1 MNKKINLVFSDD
13 KLANG
18 YDRNEFNRSCI
29 GNWFSLRDEVSFTTE
44 YQIKKD
50 HNNIFVLECSSQLRN
65 FWNQDNEIGDKG
77 IFFDFPK
84 EFQNL
89 IKTNQVKLLISSLP
103 EATPDLDS
111 LEDEVEKYCKLSSIP
126 INSLIFL
133 DSNKAIENCKT
144 IHSYYIPHFIHDN
157 GFLAKQILEGET
169 SKNELKY
176 NPSVPTVDEAK
187 NRLDREHYFIS
198 LNRSNHRKHRLIL
211 GCYFIEKNDDRILWS
226 YLSIPDM
233 LAGHHKPTERQKKLI
248 SNNIEN
254 LKSIIPKQIDTQV
267 RNSKPGSAP
276 QPWLPKH
283 FYNLE
288 NFETSRN
295 FDKERLSLNCYFD
308 IVTETSFEDTDKLFF
323 TEKIVR
329 SIVNFHP
336 FIVISS
342 ANYLKELKT
351 FGFKTFDGL
360 FDESYDEIIDRWER
374 LDFILNEIDKIL
386 LKSPEEIKYLYNKY
400 FDVCVYNRNHLFENI
415 AIGKGS
421 EFDEFFNK
429 RIIGEFDE

>member
-1 MNKKINLVFSDD
+1 M
-13 KLANG
+13 
-18 YDRNEFNRSCI
+18 
-29 GNWFSLRDEVSFTTE
+29 
-44 YQIKKD
+44 
-50 HNNIFVLECSSQLRN
+50 
-65 FWNQDNEIGDKG
+65 
-77 IFFDFPK
+77 
-84 EFQNL
+84 
-89 IKTNQVKLLISSLP
+89 
-103 EATPDLDS
+103 
-111 LEDEVEKYCKLSSIP
+111 
-126 INSLIFL
+126 
-133 DSNKAIENCKT
+133 
-144 IHSYYIPHFIHDN
+144 
-157 GFLAKQILEGET
+157 
-169 SKNELKY
+169 KY

-248 SNNIEN
+248 SDNIEN

-267 RNSKPGSAP
+267 RNSKPGSS
-276 QPWLPKH
+276 QHPWLPKH

-336 FIVISS
+336 FSVISS
-342 ANYLKELKT
+342 ANYLKE
-351 FGFKTFDGL
+351 
-360 FDESYDEIIDRWER
+360 
-374 LDFILNEIDKIL
+374 
-386 LKSPEEIKYLYNKY
+386 
-400 FDVCVYNRNHLFENI
+400 
-415 AIGKGS
+415 
-421 EFDEFFNK
+421 
-429 RIIGEFDE
+429 